1 MVLDAELVA
10 LVSLEGDFAFKL
22 ANVFCLQDPL
32 AHAEVEW
39 LVMKENRLTFSPG
52 AEGAGRDLV
61 PELAAV
67 LAAELLALLT
77 CKETLVFVHIPILH
91 LHNMRELAA
100 LADLVDNAGVINQ
113 KVPRK

>member
-1 MVLDAELVA
+1 MRGE
-10 LVSLEGDFAFKL
+10 FFKKRKCQAFSTFL
-22 ANVFCLQDPL
+22 HTLI
-32 AHAEVEW
+32 
-39 LVMKENRLTFSPG
+39 TFSPG
-52 AEGAGRDLV
+52 AEGADRNLV

-67 LAAELLALLT
+67 FAAELLALLT